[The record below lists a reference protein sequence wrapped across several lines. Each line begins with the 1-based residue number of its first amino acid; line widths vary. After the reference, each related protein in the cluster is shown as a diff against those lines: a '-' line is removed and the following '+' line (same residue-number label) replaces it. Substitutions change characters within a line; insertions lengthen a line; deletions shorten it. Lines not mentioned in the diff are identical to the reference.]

1 MKGQRNITLAFAA
14 LLSVGLHAQRT
25 PLTTQ
30 YLFNGLLINPAYAG
44 SRDALTANLTYRQQW
59 VGFEGAPTTQILS
72 VHSPVNG
79 KHIGLGLMVYNDRI
93 GVSRET
99 GVMTNYAYRLRLG
112 TGKLALGIGA
122 GLKVLQADWTNVRT
136 TTAGD
141 AEFATDSR
149 GVVKPN
155 FSAGAYYY
163 NKRWFAGLSVPFILS
178 QAYNAQTE
186 SWEVKNDTRHYQP
199 MLTAGMLVELEH
211 DLKLKPSV
219 LLRKAGGNP
228 VQADLNMNM
237 IWKDSFWLGV
247 SYRMSDAVC
256 FSVEVLPTK
265 QFRIGYAYDLGINAL
280 RTYHQGSHEVMLQYE
295 FGYHVKAKDPR
306 YF

>member
-1 MKGQRNITLAFAA
+1 MKQLRNITLAAAA
-14 LLSVGLHAQRT
+14 LLTVLLHAQHT

-30 YLFNGLLINPAYAG
+30 YMFNGLLINPAYAG

-112 TGKLALGIGA
+112 EGKLALGLGA

-141 AEFATDSR
+141 AQFATDSR

-163 NKRWFAGLSVPFILS
+163 NKRWFAGLSIPFMLS
-178 QAYNAQTE
+178 QGYNAE
-186 SWEVKNDTRHYQP
+186 AGNWEVKNNARQYQP
-199 MLTAGMLVELEH
+199 MLTAGMLVDLDH
-211 DLKLKPSV
+211 DLKLKPAV
-219 LLRKAGGNP
+219 LLRKAGTNP

-247 SYRMSDAVC
+247 SYRTSDAVC
-256 FSVEVLPTK
+256 LSVEVLPTK

>member
-14 LLSVGLHAQRT
+14 LLSVGLHAQHT

-122 GLKVLQADWTNVRT
+122 GLNVLQADWDRGGT
-136 TTAGD
+136 TTAGG
-141 AEFATDSR
+141 AEFANNRHRVGKT
-149 GVVKPN
+149 N
-155 FSAGAYYY
+155 LSAGAHYPQ
-163 NKRWFAGLSVPFILS
+163 KRWLAGL
-178 QAYNAQTE
+178 
-186 SWEVKNDTRHYQP
+186 
-199 MLTAGMLVELEH
+199 
-211 DLKLKPSV
+211 
-219 LLRKAGGNP
+219 
-228 VQADLNMNM
+228 
-237 IWKDSFWLGV
+237 
-247 SYRMSDAVC
+247 
-256 FSVEVLPTK
+256 
-265 QFRIGYAYDLGINAL
+265 
-280 RTYHQGSHEVMLQYE
+280 
-295 FGYHVKAKDPR
+295 
-306 YF
+306 